1 MLVSNLINS
10 KGNAVKNQFVIT
22 DGNKTIFQSYD
33 SKICEI
39 DREKE
44 TITIFSDW
52 NYSATTTKH
61 FCYFLTKLYD
71 DEFQIKS
78 KDIEKMLNMGMSY
91 NAAGYADYRVIE
103 RDC

>member
-1 MLVSNLINS
+1 MIVSNLINS
-10 KGNAVKNQFVIT
+10 KGNAVKNQFIIT

-44 TITIFSDW
+44 TITIYPDW

-61 FCYFLTKLYD
+61 LCYFLTKIYN
-71 DEFQIKS
+71 DEFIIKS
-78 KDIEKMLNMGMSY
+78 KDVEKMLNMGMSY
-91 NAAGYADYRVIE
+91 NAAGYTDYRVIKGE
-103 RDC
+103 Y